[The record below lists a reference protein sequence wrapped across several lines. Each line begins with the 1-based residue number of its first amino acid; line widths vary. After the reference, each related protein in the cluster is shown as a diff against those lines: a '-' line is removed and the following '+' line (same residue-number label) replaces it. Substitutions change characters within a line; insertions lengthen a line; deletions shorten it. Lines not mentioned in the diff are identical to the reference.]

1 MNDKKGT
8 IRIEAWRNISQ
19 ESFTKFE
26 VENTKENS
34 EVAELMLIAI
44 QRIISEWLQGGME
57 EKHCYNL
64 VMLAVRKAKTELQLK
79 ESNNEK

>member
-34 EVAELMLIAI
+34 EVAELMLMAV
-44 QRIISEWLQGGME
+44 QRIMFEWLQGGME

-64 VMLAVRKAKTELQLK
+64 AMLAVRKAKAELKGK
-79 ESNNEK
+79 EK